1 MASIWQTP
9 LMKRSG
15 TTIRDRIQDLRTDVE
30 DIKRSISIITRD
42 EDGDSSYFMQSQV
55 AQKSV
60 KILRESLEKLEKELR
75 EAEQTQYINVEDL
88 QAYLNKFRL
97 VPRDNPIG
105 EAIDD
110 KTELEWVSQTK

>member
-15 TTIRDRIQDLRTDVE
+15 QVIRDRIQDLRTDIE
-30 DIKRSISIITRD
+30 DIERSISLIVRD
-42 EDGDSSYFMQSQV
+42 DDGSSYYLQSQV

-60 KILRESLEKLEKELR
+60 KILRDNLEKLKKELR
-75 EAEQTQYINVEDL
+75 EAEQTQYITADDL
-88 QAYLNKFRL
+88 QAYLDKFRL

-110 KTELEWVSQTK
+110 ETELDWLNSTK

>member
-9 LMKRSG
+9 LMNRSG
-15 TTIRDRIQDLRTDVE
+15 QVIRDRIQDLRNDVD
-30 DIKRSISIITRD
+30 DIEKSISIITRD
-42 EDGDSSYFMQSQV
+42 DDGNYYFMQSQV

-60 KILRESLEKLEKELR
+60 KILRENLEKLRKELR
-75 EAEQTQYINVEDL
+75 EAEQAQYINVEDL

-110 KTELEWVSQTK
+110 KTELEWISQTK